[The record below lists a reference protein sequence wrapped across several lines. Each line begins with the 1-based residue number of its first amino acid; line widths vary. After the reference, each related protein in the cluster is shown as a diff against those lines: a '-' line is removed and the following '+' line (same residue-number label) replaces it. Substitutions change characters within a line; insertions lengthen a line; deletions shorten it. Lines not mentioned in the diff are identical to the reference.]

1 MGWQL
6 EEGAESRR
14 GSSSLSFLRMGANH
28 SKERPQEGV
37 LSQMKNLLKSSNN
50 RPTVPAA
57 GTGVSTLRSNSSAPP
72 SPRTLADTLSSPQ
85 LRENFLQ
92 FLKHLDTN
100 AGTPPNH
107 CGRAGSLKFVLA
119 MKQIAQSKEGNR
131 PEEWIQ
137 FFPTDNTGL
146 VLNNDPNLWRRCAE
160 ATKKVEL
167 SDEDLQALHL
177 ARDHCLK
184 QLAREHEQFL
194 VQRANEKATAMS
206 KLTSCCVLL

>member
-1 MGWQL
+1 
-6 EEGAESRR
+6 
-14 GSSSLSFLRMGANH
+14 MGANH

-37 LSQMKNLLKSSNN
+37 LSQMKNLLKGSNN

-57 GTGVSTLRSNSSAPP
+57 GTGVSTLRLNSVGSAPP

-85 LRENFLQ
+85 LRENFQQ
-92 FLKHLDTN
+92 FLKHLDAN

-107 CGRAGSLKFVLA
+107 CGRAGSLEFVLA
-119 MKQIAQSKEGNR
+119 VKQIAQSQEGNR

-160 ATKKVEL
+160 ATKKVL
-167 SDEDLQALHL
+167 IH
-177 ARDHCLK
+177 K
-184 QLAREHEQFL
+184 T
-194 VQRANEKATAMS
+194 NEY
-206 KLTSCCVLL
+206 LLFTFNASPG